1 MAFPALG
8 ALGAAGGGTFG
19 SAIGGLLSAVPGV
32 IGGLLGFRGQRDVNK
47 RNLQIAREQMAFQE
61 RMSNTAY
68 QRAAR
73 DLEAAGLNRILALG
87 SPATTPAGALATMQ
101 NPLAGAAGVLSKAS
115 STARERQI
123 QGQQMRNLIETEN
136 LIANQSAK
144 TVQDEMTGAAT
155 EDRIRAEIDNIRE
168 QTRINSARA
177 LMSEKE
183 AALYDHQYGT
193 ALKGIEKWVGPT
205 VGAAIGINRISNALR
220 GRGPVTTE
228 KSIFNKYGEYRGGSV
243 STRR

>member
-1 MAFPALG
+1 MFPM
-8 ALGAAGGGTFG
+8 ALGAAGGGT
-19 SAIGGLLSAVPGV
+19 SASALSGLMHAVPGV
-32 IGGLLGFRGQRDVNK
+32 LGGFLGFSGQKEANK

-68 QRAAR
+68 QRASK

-87 SPATTPAGALATMQ
+87 SPSSTPAGALATMQ
-101 NPLAGAAGVLSKAS
+101 NPLAGAAGTLSKAS
-115 STARERQI
+115 ATARERQL
-123 QGQQMRNLIETEN
+123 QGQQMRNLIEQEQN
-136 LIANQSAK
+136 IQANTDK
-144 TVQDEMTGAAT
+144 TYQDERTQAAN
-155 EDRIRAEIDNIRE
+155 EDRIRAEIDNIRAN
-168 QTRINSARA
+168 TRIASARA

-220 GRGPVTTE
+220 RTGPVTTQ
-228 KSIFNKYGEYRGGSV
+228 KSIFNQYGEYRGGSV
-243 STRR
+243 TTKQ

>member
-1 MAFPALG
+1 MPGPLA
-8 ALGAAGGGTFG
+8 ALGAAGGGTTA
-19 SAIGGLLSAVPGV
+19 SALGGLISSIPGV
-32 IGGLLGFRGQRDVNK
+32 IGGALGFSGQKEANR

-61 RMSNTAY
+61 RMSSTAY
-68 QRAAR
+68 QRASK

-87 SPATTPAGALATMQ
+87 SPASSPSGALATMQ
-101 NPLAGAAGVLSKAS
+101 NPLAGAAGTLSKAS
-115 STARERQI
+115 ATARERQL
-123 QGQQMRNLIETEN
+123 QDQQMRNLIETEQYTSSQN
-136 LIANQSAK
+136 YK
-144 TVQDEMTGAAT
+144 TQQDERTSAAT

-177 LMSEKE
+177 LQAEKE

-220 GRGPVTTE
+220 NRPVTSET
-228 KSIFNKYGEYRGGSV
+228 SIFNRHGVYSGGRV
-243 STRR
+243 TTRN

>member
-1 MAFPALG
+1 MAFPF
-8 ALGAAGGGTFG
+8 ALGAAGGGTTASG
-19 SAIGGLLSAVPGV
+19 LGGLLSAVPGV
-32 IGGLLGFRGQRDVNK
+32 IGGMLGFRGQRDANK

-68 QRAAR
+68 QRAGK

-87 SPATTPAGALATMQ
+87 SPASSPAGALATMQ
-101 NPLAGAAGVLSKAS
+101 NPMAGAHGALSKAS
-115 STARERQI
+115 ATARERQL
-123 QGQQMRNLIETEN
+123 QGQQMRNLIETEQN
-136 LIANQSAK
+136 ISAGTYK
-144 TVQDEMTGAAT
+144 TMQDEQTSAAT
-155 EDRIRAEIDNIRE
+155 EDRIRAEVDNIRA

-205 VGAAIGINRISNALR
+205 VGAAIGINRVSNALR
-220 GRGPVTTE
+220 KRPVTTQT
-228 KSIFNKYGEYRGGSV
+228 SIFNKYGEYKGGRV
-243 STRR
+243 QTRN

>member
-1 MAFPALG
+1 MAAPLAFLG
-8 ALGAAGGGTFG
+8 GAGGGTVASG
-19 SAIGGLLSAVPGV
+19 LGGLLSAVPGV
-32 IGGLLGFRGQRDVNK
+32 IGGLLGFRGQREANK

-61 RMSNTAY
+61 RMSSTAY
-68 QRAAR
+68 QRSAK

-87 SPATTPAGALATMQ
+87 SPASSPSGALATMQ
-101 NPLAGAAGVLSKAS
+101 NPYSGAEGALSKAS
-115 STARERQI
+115 ATARERQM

-136 LIANQSAK
+136 LISNQAMK
-144 TVQDEMTGAAT
+144 TVQDEMTQAAA
-155 EDRIRAEIDNIRE
+155 EDRIRAEIDNIRA

-205 VGAAIGINRISNALR
+205 VGAAIGINRISSALKNR
-220 GRGPVTTE
+220 PVTTQ
-228 KSIFNKYGEYRGGSV
+228 KSIFNKYGEYKGGSV
-243 STRR
+243 QTRQ

>member
-1 MAFPALG
+1 MGPLAALG
-8 ALGAAGGGTFG
+8 AVGGGTAG
-19 SAIGGLLSAVPGV
+19 SALGGLLSAVPGV
-32 IGGLLGFRGQRDVNK
+32 IGGMLGFRGQRDANK

-68 QRAAR
+68 QRASK

-87 SPATTPAGALATMQ
+87 SPASSPSGALATMQ
-101 NPLAGAAGVLSKAS
+101 NPLAGAAGTLSKAS
-115 STARERQI
+115 ATARERQL
-123 QGQQMRNLIETEN
+123 QDQQMRNLIETEN

-144 TVQDEMTGAAT
+144 TVQDELTGAAN
-155 EDRIRAEIDNIRE
+155 EDRIRAEVDNIRA

-220 GRGPVTTE
+220 RKGPVTTE
-228 KSIFNKYGEYRGGSV
+228 KSVFNRYGEYQGGSV
-243 STRR
+243 STRQ